1 MSLKENFK
9 ESFNNILFVSRLT
22 KTGNKKLIIV
32 FSVILSNLSALMDI
46 LLILAFTAIIT
57 DKANDSSFSEYFINI
72 FVTYKWLLPVVVLAR
87 YACIYFQS
95 IVEKNL
101 VLNVQKNLKVHVLYE
116 VFDKRNYSVADAYF
130 YINDITGHISF
141 FYTALI
147 GLFNSF
153 IQILGFSLYLIFS
166 DTRTI
171 LTFGVGA
178 AILYYPSKLII
189 SQSRKYMDKAYNVQ
203 KKSNYEI
210 QKIVDNMFLI
220 KLLRKDKDEIRNFK
234 NVVEELNS
242 MLLKNH
248 KYGAVNSFLPSF
260 ITMFVFSIL
269 IGISNIA
276 RTITLDF
283 IGVTLRLFQSLGLFS
298 TNVNRLVNSQVHIKY
313 FYEME
318 MNKNFINKKNHQ
330 QIDEKNNISVDISN
344 LSFEY
349 FNNEKK
355 IFENL
360 NLQIPKNKHVI
371 LTGPNGS
378 GKSTLLGLISGV
390 LYSQN
395 GSVTLNSKKI
405 GYIGAN
411 PLIFT
416 ESLRYNLLYGN
427 ENKVSDEDLLSS
439 LKKFDFFQEEERYN
453 LDLIVDN
460 KSLSS
465 GQMQKLAFIRALS
478 SGIDTLLLD
487 ESTANLDEKTK
498 EKIFNIL
505 SERDLTIINSTHDPD
520 SFENVDY
527 HFDIGFED
535 ENRIVNQIESN

>member
-395 GSVTLNSKKI
+395 GSVKLNSKKI

>member
-1 MSLKENFK
+1 MSLRKNFK
-9 ESFNNILFVSRLT
+9 KSLDNILFVSKLT
-22 KTGNKKLIIV
+22 KTGNKKIIIV

-57 DKANDSSFSEYFINI
+57 SNSNDSSFAQFFINI
-72 FVTYKWLLPVVVLAR
+72 FVNYTWLLPIVVLGR
-87 YACIYFQS
+87 YSCIYFQS
-95 IVEKNL
+95 IIEKNL
-101 VLNVQKNLKVHVLYE
+101 ILNVQKNLKVHVLSE

-147 GLFNSF
+147 GLINSF
-153 IQILGFSLYLIFS
+153 IQILGFTIYLVLS

-171 LTFGVGA
+171 LTFAIGA
-178 AILYYPSKLII
+178 TVLYYPSKLII
-189 SQSRKYMDKAYNVQ
+189 KQARKYMDKAYNVQ

-220 KLLRKDKDEIRNFK
+220 KLLRKDKDEVNNFRS
-234 NVVEELNS
+234 VVEELNS

-269 IGISNIA
+269 IGFSA
-276 RTITLDF
+276 LAKSITLDF

-298 TNVNRLVNSQVHIKY
+298 TNVNMLVNSQVHIKY

-318 MNKNFINKKNHQ
+318 MNKNFINKNNHQ
-330 QIDEKNNISVDISN
+330 QVNEKSDISVEIKN
-344 LSFEY
+344 LNFEY

-355 IFENL
+355 IFENISL
-360 NLQIPKNKHVI
+360 EIPKNKHVVI
-371 LTGPNGS
+371 TGPNGS

-390 LYSQN
+390 LYSQA
-395 GSVTLNSKKI
+395 GKVKINSKKI

-416 ESLRYNLLYGN
+416 DTLRYNLLYGN
-427 ENKVSDEDLLSS
+427 ENVMSDNELIES
-439 LKKFDFFQEEERYN
+439 LKEFEFFQEEERYN
-453 LDLIVDN
+453 LDIIVDN

-498 EKIFNIL
+498 AKIFDIL
-505 SERDLTIINSTHDPD
+505 SNRDLTIINSTHDPD
-520 SFENVDY
+520 GFDNVDY
-527 HFDIGFED
+527 HFDIAFEED
-535 ENRIVNQIESN
+535 SKIINLLKSN